1 MTFAVAYA
9 VAALAD
15 DEPADLVAVGLGGRP
30 LWLVEGAVMVA
41 MMVPVSLLVYRL
53 LLDTT
58 PLYRMPTLSQM
69 VLTVG
74 IVSFA
79 IGALVPRWYRHAP
92 SARAASRLAAAAAT
106 AGI

>member
-1 MTFAVAYA
+1 M
-9 VAALAD
+9 
-15 DEPADLVAVGLGGRP
+15 VAV
-30 LWLVEGAVMVA
+30 
-41 MMVPVSLLVYRL
+41 MVPVSLLVYRL

-58 PLYRMPTLSQM
+58 PLDRMPALTQ
-69 VLTVG
+69 VVVTVG

-92 SARAASRLAAAAAT
+92 SDKGASGLVAAAAT